1 MLKGIVRAT
10 LFLCMVV
17 AVPALSSG
25 QAATIVFVSLRF
37 GGPAGV
43 AAFAFGG
50 SGKPVELP
58 GVAGATQPAR
68 IAIGPDG
75 KIYVVE
81 ANTVVV
87 YASGSRGNVPPLAT
101 ISGPRTGLDRPEA
114 ITVDSHGTIYVTNT
128 HNGVTI
134 FAASSNGD
142 VAPIGTIS
150 GSNTGLDG
158 PAGIAVDAGGKI
170 YVANIRGNC
179 VTVYAAGS
187 RGNVKPVE
195 TIIGKVKYPVWFEPH
210 GIAVDT
216 NGRIYVLLQDAIN
229 VYSAG
234 SNGGAAPIAV
244 ISVPFTGFLTDI
256 ALDSSGKIYLT
267 NAVSP
272 SGSFRSQVFVYSAV
286 INGGASPVATIEGS
300 KTGLDYPRGVAVD
313 ADGKIYVTNGGI
325 SVFSG
330 DSKGNVK
337 PITKITSNNTGLT
350 QPYGV
355 AVGSGGKIYVADKH
369 VGPHSCGRVLV
380 YRSGSYGDAL
390 PMATIEGP
398 HTVLQ
403 QPIGIAVDSSGN
415 VYVTNQEGI
424 NQCGPQHSTVAAIN
438 RATPYASVTVYSAE
452 SIASGGGDVPP
463 VATIGGVGSQISSVA
478 LDSSGKIYAT
488 SGSPASVRIYP
499 AISNRNV
506 PPDAIIVG
514 SQTGLD
520 SPQAIALDS
529 SGKIY
534 VANAR
539 FGADPQGETGSITV
553 YPAGSNGNVAPIAV
567 IRGAKT
573 LVNRPISLALD
584 RYGTIYLVNSNA
596 MTVYPPGANG
606 NVAPIATIDAS
617 SSRDFRSF
625 SGIAIAP
632 PVQQSSAHK

>member
-1 MLKGIVRAT
+1 MLKGMVRAV
-10 LFLCMVV
+10 LLLGLVV
-17 AVPALSSG
+17 AVPALSLI
-25 QAATIVFVSLRF
+25 QAATVVFVSLRF
-37 GGPAGV
+37 GEPPAIG
-43 AAFAFGG
+43 AFAFGG
-50 SGKPVELP
+50 GGNIIQLP
-58 GVAGATQPAR
+58 SVADATYPPGR

-75 KIYVVE
+75 KIYLVE
-81 ANTVVV
+81 GRSVTV
-87 YASGSRGNVPPLAT
+87 YAPGAHGNVPPLAT
-101 ISGPRTGLDRPEA
+101 ISGSRTELESPLA
-114 ITVDSHGTIYVTNT
+114 IAVDSRGTIYVTN
-128 HNGVTI
+128 VTDKGI
-134 FAASSNGD
+134 TIYAPGSNGN
-142 VAPIGTIS
+142 VAPIATIS
-150 GSNTGLDG
+150 GGNTGLAG
-158 PAGIAVDAGGKI
+158 PTGIAVDSIGKI
-170 YVANIRGNC
+170 YVANMRGNC
-179 VTVYAAGS
+179 VTVYSAGS
-187 RGNVKPVE
+187 HGNVKPVA

-210 GIAVDT
+210 GIAVAT

-234 SNGGAAPIAV
+234 SNGASAPIAV
-244 ISVPFTGFLTDI
+244 ISVPITGALTDI

-267 NAVSP
+267 NSVAP
-272 SGSFRSQVFVYSAV
+272 LLSFRSQVLVYSAASTG
-286 INGGASPVATIEGS
+286 NASPIAVIEGS
-300 KTGLDYPRGVAVD
+300 KTGLDYPGGVAVD
-313 ADGKIYVTNGGI
+313 AGGKIYVTNGGI

-355 AVGSGGKIYVADKH
+355 AVGSDGKIYVADKH
-369 VGPHSCGRVLV
+369 VGSHSCGRVLV

-390 PMATIEGP
+390 PMALIEGA

-403 QPIGIAVDSSGN
+403 QPIGIAVDSRGN

-424 NQCGPQHSTVAAIN
+424 NQCGAQHSTVADIN
-438 RATPYASVTVYSAE
+438 RATPYASVTVYSAD

-463 VATIGGVGSQISSVA
+463 VATIGGIGSQISSVA

-488 SGSPASVRIYP
+488 SWSPASVRIYP
-499 AISNRNV
+499 ASSNRNV

-514 SQTGLD
+514 SQTRLD

-539 FGADPQGETGSITV
+539 FGADPQGDTGSITV
-553 YPAGSNGNVAPIAV
+553 YPAGSNGNVTPTAV

-573 LVNRPISLALD
+573 LVNRPVGLAVD
-584 RYGTIYLVNSNA
+584 QSGAIYLVNSNA

-606 NVAPIATIDAS
+606 NVAPFETIDDTSKIRIGGAQ
-617 SSRDFRSF
+617 F

-632 PVQQSSAHK
+632 P

>member
-1 MLKGIVRAT
+1 MLKGIVCAV

-25 QAATIVFVSLRF
+25 QAATVVFVSLRF

-50 SGKPVELP
+50 SGKPVVLP
-58 GVAGATQPAR
+58 GVADATQPRR
-68 IAIGPDG
+68 IAIGHDG
-75 KIYVVE
+75 KIYVIE
-81 ANTVVV
+81 ANTVMV
-87 YASGSRGNVPPLAT
+87 YASGAHGNVPPIAT

-114 ITVDSHGTIYVTNT
+114 ITVDSRGTIYVTNYWD
-128 HNGVTI
+128 NGATI
-134 FAASSNGD
+134 FAAGSNG
-142 VAPIGTIS
+142 VAPIATIS

-158 PAGIAVDAGGKI
+158 PTGIAVDAGGEI

-187 RGNVKPVE
+187 HGNVKPIATNRV
-195 TIIGKVKYPVWFEPH
+195 GNH
-210 GIAVDT
+210 GV
-216 NGRIYVLLQDAIN
+216 GRIALDSSGRMYLLSGNVVN

-234 SNGGAAPIAV
+234 SNSAAAPIAV
-244 ISVPFTGFLTDI
+244 ISVPVTGFLTDI

-286 INGGASPVATIEGS
+286 SNGGASPVASIEGS

-313 ADGKIYVTNGGI
+313 ADGKIYVTMFEGI
-325 SVFSG
+325 SIFSAG
-330 DSKGNVK
+330 GNGNVK

-355 AVGSGGKIYVADKH
+355 AVGSDGKIYVADKH

-403 QPIGIAVDSSGN
+403 QPIGIAVDSRGN

-438 RATPYASVTVYSAE
+438 HATPYASVSVYSAE

-463 VATIGGVGSQISSVA
+463 VATIGGVGSQISNVA

-499 AISNRNV
+499 ASSDRKER
-506 PPDAIIVG
+506 PDAIIVG
-514 SQTGLD
+514 SQTRLD
-520 SPQAIALDS
+520 SPGAIALDS

-534 VANAR
+534 VANA
-539 FGADPQGETGSITV
+539 GYEADPEGETGSITV
-553 YPAGSNGNVAPIAV
+553 YPAGSNGNVTPIAV
-567 IRGAKT
+567 IQGAKT
-573 LVNRPISLALD
+573 LVNRPIGLALD
-584 RYGTIYLVNSNA
+584 RYGTIYMVNSNA

-606 NVAPIATIDAS
+606 NVAPIATIDTS
-617 SSRDFRSF
+617 STSAFRYF
-625 SGIAIAP
+625 SGVAIAP